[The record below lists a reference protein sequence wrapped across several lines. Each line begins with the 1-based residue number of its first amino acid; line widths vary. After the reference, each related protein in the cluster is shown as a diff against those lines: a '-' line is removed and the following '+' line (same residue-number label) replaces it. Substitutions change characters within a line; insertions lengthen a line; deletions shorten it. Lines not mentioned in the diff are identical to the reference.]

1 VGIADDRDRSRREI
15 GGVDISELNA
25 ALGDPAL
32 DSMNFLNEVAARF
45 PQAVS
50 FASGRPCED
59 FFAFDDIERCLRRY
73 REFLIADRG
82 YSEAQVVNTLFQYGR
97 TKGIIHREIARYLH
111 TDEGIVVDPESIV
124 VTVGAQEGMYLVARA
139 LCRDERDAALV
150 VSPAYVG
157 FIGAAKLA
165 GMPVLPVAGGPR
177 GIDLE
182 DLRRQVGEARR
193 RGLRPRCVYLV
204 PDFSNPNGIC
214 MDLALRHELLRA
226 AAEEDLLI
234 VEDNPYGTFPVG
246 EERLPTLKALDPDR
260 RVVYLGSFAKTVLPG
275 VRVGFAVADQPVT
288 VAGRPPR
295 GRAGQAQEHAYRQ
308 HAVAEPGGGGGQAA
322 GVRFQPAARQ
332 YARGGPLPSE
342 HGLDAARPA
351 RPVPRRG
358 RPGPVERASR
368 RVLPCPDG
376 ALPHR

>member
-1 VGIADDRDRSRREI
+1 MSSKDASARNPSAVARGVSTRAGQLRTIAPVTRTHTGRRRPGARSRVTVVIADDCGRSCGEHD
-15 GGVDISELNA
+15 GVDISELNA
-25 ALGDPAL
+25 ALGDPVL

-59 FFAFDDIERCLRRY
+59 FFAFDDLERCLRRY
-73 REFLIADRG
+73 REFLTADRG

-97 TKGIIHREIARYLH
+97 TKGIIHREIARYLE
-111 TDEGIVVDPESIV
+111 TDEGIAVDPESIV

-193 RGLRPRCVYLV
+193 RGLRPRT
-204 PDFSNPNGIC
+204 SRTRT
-214 MDLALRHELLRA
+214 ASAWTSR
-226 AAEEDLLI
+226 
-234 VEDNPYGTFPVG
+234 
-246 EERLPTLKALDPDR
+246 
-260 RVVYLGSFAKTVLPG
+260 FAMNCCGP
-275 VRVGFAVADQPVT
+275 
-288 VAGRPPR
+288 PPR
-295 GRAGQAQEHAYRQ
+295 RT
-308 HAVAEPGGGGGQAA
+308 
-322 GVRFQPAARQ
+322 
-332 YARGGPLPSE
+332 
-342 HGLDAARPA
+342 
-351 RPVPRRG
+351 
-358 RPGPVERASR
+358 
-368 RVLPCPDG
+368 C
-376 ALPHR
+376 